1 LEFNTKSLSL
11 FFFTKFPLFVLYWFY
26 EIFHTYFVV
35 TIQTIA
41 FFAMVFWLFFYL
53 FTFFF
58 SENHEDYF
66 KRRRLL
72 YKKIFV
78 GLSSTN

>member
-1 LEFNTKSLSL
+1 M
-11 FFFTKFPLFVLYWFY
+11 Y
-26 EIFHTYFVV
+26 EVFHTYFVI

-58 SENHEDYF
+58 SEGHEIYF
-66 KRRRLL
+66 KKRRLL
-72 YKKIFV
+72 YKKIYSGHQADTV
-78 GLSSTN
+78 IK